1 MRYVWTFIAVVIAA
15 AAIVLFVPTEEIN
28 PSSRAPSPSP
38 TPVTEAS
45 QSQISSTSYVISE
58 GDTLSSIAK
67 RRWGDP
73 RLWRRIV
80 DFNPGLNTPE
90 DIRMGDTIS
99 LPDIETSPEAQDLI
113 ADLDRSR
120 KDRSPENTPSSVKV
134 PIDGEGLALGLE
146 TQIIGATVAPGKIIK
161 NASGILVADDEYEI
175 PGKGTRD
182 DPYVISWDLL
192 SSASE
197 LYRPRL
203 QQREVPQRVAM
214 LDGAWVTISGYI
226 AFPLPQDT
234 SEMIIMLNQWDGCCI
249 GVPPTPYDAIEV
261 KLNQSAAPGRR
272 HVLKYGS
279 VTGELVVEPYL
290 IEEWLL
296 GLYLMNN
303 ATVNMEP

>member
-1 MRYVWTFIAVVIAA
+1 MRYLWTFIAGIIVAA
-15 AAIVLFVPTEEIN
+15 IIVLFVPTEDTQPMSEVA
-28 PSSRAPSPSP
+28 SAGVSKQASPSMAP
-38 TPVTEAS
+38 IDTDT
-45 QSQISSTSYVISE
+45 YVISE
-58 GDTLSSIAK
+58 GDTLSLIAQ
-67 RRWGDP
+67 RRWGDA
-73 RLWRRIV
+73 RLWRRIIEL
-80 DFNPGLNTPE
+80 NPGLNTLE
-90 DIRMGDTIS
+90 EITIGDTIS
-99 LPDIETSPEAQDLI
+99 LPDIQSSPESIDLV

-120 KDRSPENTPSSVKV
+120 NERTKEAPV
-134 PIDGEGLALGLE
+134 PIRPSIEGDGLDLGIDS
-146 TQIIGATVAPGKIIK
+146 QILGATVAPGNIIQDS
-161 NASGILVADDEYEI
+161 SGILIADEEYEI
-175 PGKGTRD
+175 PGAGTRD
-182 DPYVISWDLL
+182 DPYVVSWDLL

-203 QQREVPQRVAM
+203 QQRKIPQRVAL
-214 LDGAWVTISGYI
+214 LDGAWVTISGYL

-234 SEMIIMLNQWDGCCI
+234 SEMIIMLYQWDGCCI
-249 GVPPTPYDAIEV
+249 DVPPTPYDAIEV